1 MKRIKKTTIAAVTMA
16 CLLCSCNQ
24 ATAKGETT
32 DSAIAT
38 DETKAIA
45 TPLDPTTLFSDR
57 DKAGSYDESTAVTIS
72 LNSTKATTS
81 DSTKVN
87 IKGSVVTI
95 KDEGVYVLSGN
106 LTNGQII
113 IDAKTTDKVQLVLKG
128 VAINCDTSAA
138 LYVRQTDKVFV
149 TLAANTENI
158 LTNKSEFV
166 AIDDNNID
174 GVVFAKD
181 DITINGSGALSIHAV
196 YGSGVVSKDE
206 LTLTGGTF
214 EVTAA
219 EHGFA
224 AKDSICIA
232 DGTFQVKAG
241 KDGFHSENKDD
252 ATKGFLYVGDGEY
265 TITSQGDG
273 FDAAAL
279 LQIDDGTFQI
289 VSGGGNEVSLANDA
303 SAKGIKAGGDVL
315 ITKGSFALD
324 CADDAVHTNGSFS
337 VKGGTYTIASG
348 DDGFHADSQ
357 VIIEGG
363 TIKITKCYEG
373 IEGEKVCVSGGDINI
388 VASDDGMN
396 AAESGEDSDEGEFSP
411 QQNKTKNGEM
421 PAFDPDKA
429 PPTDEERPAFDGTTS
444 ATTMGNPPVQP
455 PQNAEDQNG
464 QIPMDSTGKGGG
476 FRVSENCDITIS
488 GGKVIVDAKGDGI
501 DSNGTIHISGG
512 EVYVTGP
519 ESGADSPIDADG
531 EVTITGGKV
540 VACGSNGMF
549 RGFGSQSTQSWVQY
563 NLTSSESGK
572 VTLKNGSTTVLEYT
586 PTRVYPTVL
595 ISSPELKDGSS
606 YTIAMGEQIQ
616 NFTMSGLS
624 YSYGTANSFGNRGDK
639 GQMNGTRPE
648 KTTTSNEAQTQ
659 KTAQTS

>member
-1 MKRIKKTTIAAVTMA
+1 MKGRRRTAIAVVTMA

-24 ATAKGETT
+24 ATVKGETT
-32 DSAIAT
+32 DSTIAT
-38 DETKAIA
+38 GETKVIA

-57 DKAGSYDESTAVTIS
+57 DKAGTYDESSAVSIS
-72 LNSTKATTS
+72 LNATKVTTS
-81 DSTKVN
+81 DSTKVS
-87 IKGSVVTI
+87 IKGSVATI
-95 KDEGVYVLSGN
+95 QDEGVYVLSGN

-113 IDAKTTDKVQLVLKG
+113 IDAKTADKVQLVLKG

-138 LYVRQTDKVFV
+138 LYVRQADKVFV
-149 TLAANTENI
+149 TLAANSENI

-166 AIDDNNID
+166 AIDDNKID

-181 DITINGSGALSIHAV
+181 DITINGSGTLYIHAA
-196 YGSGVVSKDE
+196 YGSGVVAKDE
-206 LTLTGGTF
+206 LTLVRGTF

-232 DGTFQVKAG
+232 DGTFQVNAG
-241 KDGFHSENKDD
+241 KDGFHSENKDE
-252 ATKGFLYVGDGEY
+252 ATKGFIYVGGGKY

-279 LQIDDGTFQI
+279 LQIHDGTFQI
-289 VSGGGNEVSLANDA
+289 VSGGGLEVSLADDT

-315 ITKGSFALD
+315 IAKGSFALD
-324 CADDAVHTNGSFS
+324 CADDAVHTNGSFC
-337 VKGGTYTIASG
+337 VKDGSYTIATG

-357 VIIEGG
+357 AIIEGG

-373 IEGEKVCVSGGDINI
+373 IEGEKVLISAGDIHI
-388 VASDDGMN
+388 VASDDGIN
-396 AAESGEDSDEGEFSP
+396 AAENGEANDEKEFP
-411 QQNKTKNGEM
+411 QQNKTEDGEM
-421 PAFDPDKA
+421 PAFDTDKA
-429 PPTDEERPAFDGTTS
+429 PPTDGERPDFDGTTS

-455 PQNAEDQNG
+455 PQGVEGKNG
-464 QIPMDSTGKGGG
+464 HMPMDPMGKGGG
-476 FRVSENCDITIS
+476 FRASENCDITIS
-488 GGKVIVDAKGDGI
+488 GGKVIIDAKGDGV
-501 DSNGTIHISGG
+501 DSNGTIHFSGG

-549 RGFGSQSTQSWVQY
+549 RGFGSQPTQSWAQY
-563 NLTSSESGK
+563 NLSSSESGK
-572 VTLKNGSTTVLEYT
+572 VTLKSGSTIVLEYN
-586 PTRVYPTVL
+586 PTRAYPTVV
-595 ISSPELKDGSS
+595 ISCPELKNGSF
-606 YTIAMGEQIQ
+606 YTIAMGEQSQSFI
-616 NFTMSGLS
+616 MSGLS
-624 YSYGTANSFGNRGDK
+624 YSYGTANSFGNRGEK

-648 KTTTSNEAQTQ
+648 KTTM
-659 KTAQTS
+659 